1 MSGPLEGVRFL
12 EFSEV
17 IAAPFAGMLMADV
30 EADVIKVEPP
40 WGESWRLLRQFIPLE
55 SRLYIAVNR
64 GKRSLPLDLSRPQG
78 REVLHK
84 LVPDTDVVIVNY
96 RPDACVKLGI
106 DYSSLSQTNPRLI
119 YCENTA
125 FGTRGPQATLPG
137 YDIIVQAM
145 SGLMVAEGK
154 TENGAPLH
162 IFTPVVDVA
171 TGLAMAW
178 AVCAAL
184 YARERTGIGQRIE
197 ASLLATALAMQGSR
211 FLSVEAV
218 DGEAQG
224 SLLEELDI
232 LQNQGRTYEEV
243 QAHYQAYHAPL
254 PETYTIARTG
264 PGTES

>member
-1 MSGPLEGVRFL
+1 M
-12 EFSEV
+12 
-17 IAAPFAGMLMADV
+17 
-30 EADVIKVEPP
+30 
-40 WGESWRLLRQFIPLE
+40 
-55 SRLYIAVNR
+55 
-64 GKRSLPLDLSRPQG
+64 
-78 REVLHK
+78 
-84 LVPDTDVVIVNY
+84 PDTDVVIVNY

-137 YDIIVQAM
+137 YDIIVKAM
-145 SGLMVAEGK
+145 SGLMAAEGK

-184 YARERTGIGQRIE
+184 YARERTGIGRRIE
-197 ASLLATALAMQGSR
+197 ASLLATALGHARVEIPVDGSR
-211 FLSVEAV
+211 GWRSPGFA
-218 DGEAQG
+218 
-224 SLLEELDI
+224 LLEELDI